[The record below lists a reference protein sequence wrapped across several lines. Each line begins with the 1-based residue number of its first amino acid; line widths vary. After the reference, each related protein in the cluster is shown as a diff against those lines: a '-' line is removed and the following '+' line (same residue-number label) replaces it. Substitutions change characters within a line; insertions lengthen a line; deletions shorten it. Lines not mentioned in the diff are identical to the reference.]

1 MDGPDTVQ
9 PVVPRV
15 RLSDQARRDAA
26 ETHTMQEFGGDEW
39 IEDRRPGSSGQGQ
52 GPGQGQGQGAGA
64 LPQPHKSAPLQ
75 GGVTSSAE
83 NFGVKGNLD
92 LQGLGEQAA
101 AILRNERDYPKPP
114 FPSPKMVSPAL
125 YKGWLQQTHPE
136 LKAVENKAAIVEI
149 KGQWDDSAHV
159 LHYFSLPATRI
170 NTNVV
175 NKFDF
180 SNSFVAIVDCA
191 GDLNQNAIE
200 ILRSF
205 VWNGG
210 YLVSTD
216 WSLDNF
222 LVKAFPGAVEWN
234 GGYSY
239 PDLVDAFCV
248 DFSTDYLK
256 GCVPSARWK
265 LDDKCQ
271 TVRVMS
277 PGYVHVLARSR
288 DLSRQ
293 DPDGFGI
300 LAVSFQYGKGQ
311 VLHVVGHFDMNSAGT
326 FNNSLPD
333 SAPRIG
339 IGLRQAI
346 IANFIVKGLE
356 AHEGYAGKADGGK
369 AASASGEPEDSKS
382 KGRFRKKKNADDVKA
397 SDGKSADGKT
407 ADASGKPASAA
418 SAASPGNAANADAN
432 SLESNSADAKSSRLN
447 SADSKSPEMQ
457 PPDMQLHDAEP
468 PEALPIMER

>member
-15 RLSDQARRDAA
+15 RLSDQARRDAEA
-26 ETHTMQEFGGDEW
+26 HSMQEFGGDEW
-39 IEDRRPGSSGQGQ
+39 IEERRPDSAV
-52 GPGQGQGQGAGA
+52 QGQGQGKGA
-64 LPQPHKSAPLQ
+64 AASAQPHKSAPLQ
-75 GGVTSSAE
+75 GGVSSTAE
-83 NFGVKGNLD
+83 NFGPRGSIN
-92 LQGLGEQAA
+92 LQGLGQQALT
-101 AILRNERDYPKPP
+101 ILGDFDHYPNPP
-114 FPSPKMVSPAL
+114 FSSPKMVTPAL
-125 YKGWLQQTHPE
+125 YKSWLQQTHPE

-159 LHYFSLPATRI
+159 LHYFSLPSTRV

-180 SNSFVAIVDCA
+180 SNSYVTIVDCA
-191 GDLNQNAIE
+191 GNLNQDAIE
-200 ILRSF
+200 ILRAF

-216 WSLDNF
+216 WALDNF
-222 LVKAFPGAVEWN
+222 VVRAFPGALEWN

-248 DFSTDYLK
+248 DFGTDYLK
-256 GCVPSARWK
+256 GCVPAARWK

-271 TVRVMS
+271 TVKVVN
-277 PGYVHVLARSR
+277 PAYVHVLARSR
-288 DLSRQ
+288 MLSRQ

-300 LAVSFQYGKGQ
+300 LAASFQYGKGQ
-311 VLHVVGHFDMNSAGT
+311 VLHVVGHFDINSAGT
-326 FNNSLPD
+326 FTNSLPD
-333 SAPRIG
+333 AAPRIG

-356 AHEGYAGKADGGK
+356 AHAGYADKVDGK
-369 AASASGEPEDSKS
+369 AASESGAPDDYKS
-382 KGRFRKKKNADDVKA
+382 KGHSKKKKNSDDVTTSEGKA
-397 SDGKSADGKT
+397 G
-407 ADASGKPASAA
+407 
-418 SAASPGNAANADAN
+418 
-432 SLESNSADAKSSRLN
+432 DAKSGAAPAVDANLKPGAANSDSRIEGTQLPDLK
-447 SADSKSPEMQ
+447 SADSKAPEMQ